1 MKKVLFV
8 CTGNTCRS
16 PMAEAL
22 LRQKAMEEGIRLEV
36 GSAGISAVNGLSP
49 SDAAVQV
56 MKEKG
61 IDHSSHRSRPL
72 DAAMAAWAD
81 LILVMTEAHKQMLVH
96 RYPDAVDKLHT
107 LKEYV
112 LEDSQQEKVKS
123 LQRLQVD
130 LETCRALLE
139 QAEKEGDHL
148 RKKELQ
154 VQLEGQ
160 EASFASL
167 RKEVDEMLSQMDVGD
182 PFGGDEEVYRRC
194 AAEIEVQVEKLLD
207 RWQNE
212 RES

>member
-36 GSAGISAVNGLSP
+36 RSAGISAVNGLSP

-167 RKEVDEMLSQMDVGD
+167 RKEVDEMLSQMNVGD

>member
-22 LRQKAMEEGIRLEV
+22 LREKAVEGGFRLEV
-36 GSAGISAVNGLSP
+36 RSAGISAMNGVSP

-72 DAAMAAWAD
+72 DGSGVAWAD
-81 LILVMTEAHKQMLVH
+81 LILTMTSAHKQMLIRH
-96 RYPDAVDKLHT
+96 YPEAVDKLHT

-112 LEDSQQEKVKS
+112 LGDSQREKVKS
-123 LQRLQVD
+123 LHRLQAE

-139 QAEKEGDHL
+139 QARKEGDLL
-148 RKKELQ
+148 REKELQ
-154 VQLEGQ
+154 GKLKER
-160 EASFASL
+160 EASLASL
-167 RKEVDEMLSQMDVGD
+167 RKEVGEMMSRMDVAD
-182 PFGGDEEVYRRC
+182 PFGGDVEEYRRC

-207 RWQNE
+207 RWKNE

>member
-1 MKKVLFV
+1 
-8 CTGNTCRS
+8 
-16 PMAEAL
+16 MAEAL